1 MFDSKELNDHIQ
13 NSSTIKSRAA
23 VIAEWNMNFFENIAD
38 IGNYRYRPLL
48 GIAEKYGSLPN
59 IYDSKDLGN
68 FYTGATDADVLVDG
82 GFEED
87 GQTPVLFKPKKE
99 KEKLLFSLEDC
110 FGKFRPRSGINKL
123 RYEITGKYLHHSNV
137 DMFNRPRYY
146 MPDKTDNFKYWTSYR
161 TEDGIEYGIA
171 NNTISGNHHIQDVA
185 PYVVYKEEVPVNRL
199 VVKMQTNVGD
209 VNLGPFSGSAGSFAD
224 PFFGEQNKTTPVKW
238 KIQYLKNNVWLDAIS
253 FDKNSVR
260 SDGNPIVGTDGYL
273 EIGYGLIVPERF
285 KSNFISNGTLASTNI
300 LPKESENGQAYL
312 VKQNTNDIGQYYI
325 WENTGYLTFAPKYGW
340 YVVDENVDQ
349 LTNFVTDTTSPKKH
363 NTAQAGILDYEEF
376 LFISGIRVVVETMN
390 KFGSTFDL
398 IELSPRLSVDL
409 SEKTISYSVTKNA
422 SDLGVS
428 GLPVGQL
435 LASTGELRIFDYDQ
449 SFNPNN
455 LWDSKSGTGS
465 IVAKYINK
473 NIQIKFYEIVSDVT
487 ITDEEGNTT
496 KKSFYV
502 PIKTLY
508 SESFPQ
514 SNLKTRELQ
523 LSLRDL
529 FFYFESQSAPQL
541 LIPNVSLSYALA
553 TIFDSIGFSN
563 YSFKRLDGESDP
575 IIPYFF
581 VSPDKSIAEVL
592 NDLAV
597 ATQTAMFF
605 DEYNNFVMMS
615 RNYSLPTEEE
625 RATNIVLL
633 GSKNDP
639 DLPDKENI
647 LDIASRDTDVY
658 NDGKISYIAR
668 YIQKSMGSLKQ
679 AYVADK
685 NISWIYK
692 PALLWEVAGTENLKP
707 TNGQT
712 ATGNK
717 YALAAIPLNSNLS
730 SEIPKVVNN
739 QLINNIIDFGDG
751 ILYIG
756 RYNGYF
762 YSSGEV
768 IKYDA
773 VEYNVSVLPSSV
785 IDSTFTGGN
794 VWISSPQEYED
805 YFSKLSFN
813 GKIYPTGRVRIYA
826 EPNYETFNGITRMS
840 NGDVAKHG
848 RGQFGTKV
856 VEHIAG
862 LDPHWT
868 NNDNVYGCK
877 MKSNYLFGNL
887 SFEAVPG
894 SQTIARPTVDYL
906 LVGGGGGAGVAIGQ
920 DTYTGTGGGGG
931 GGYVAVTDSLID
943 LNTNYS
949 VTVGIG
955 GVNNTNGGNTVF
967 GTTTALGGGGGGQ
980 IGARNGKAGAS
991 GGGGGA
997 SGTGGA
1003 RLSSDETTI
1012 LASGSTFQG
1021 NVGGGT
1027 SGGGSGGGGGAGGP
1041 GGSGTSNTF
1050 GAGGLGLASSITG
1063 TSVIRSRGGKGNWG
1077 ASPKV
1082 EQKLANTGD
1091 GGDGGVNNVLASS
1104 WGGSGVVILR
1114 YPDIVSLTVGSGLT
1128 AKPTKTIGREKVTE
1142 IISGT
1147 GNVSFAYTPAH
1158 LAMLSTGGPKLEVGP
1173 AGVSKSLSTQS
1184 SRSSVIKNY
1193 LSYSHNEETSNK
1205 NKLSSTSET
1214 VQASALVFNGP
1225 AFASQESPIDFI
1237 SYVNK
1242 PLNNSFK
1249 HFGTRMRIVGKIENN
1264 EKSIQTPAG
1273 ATTYFSIPTT
1283 TPDESKTIS
1292 GGSGGIATLLNPEN
1306 NNGYYFEIAALSEKN
1321 IDLYKKEN
1329 ANVKKNVT
1337 RFNATS
1343 SSVAV
1348 VYVSSASSSYPVGS
1362 KVEISS
1368 GKPATSS
1375 PVNLPAYALGNW
1387 TVTAATSTSITIS
1400 GSGFTVADTT
1410 GINETENIS
1419 LTPASFSADGVS
1431 NVFFYK
1437 ILKNA
1442 SFDIKAEVNVSG
1454 VSTPTTLT
1462 SSTNSSLV
1470 LPNLSPPPPINYT
1483 VQAGQRVWLT
1493 GQTDASQNG
1502 YYKLTNA
1509 GNSASPIVVT
1519 GPKTFVLPLPTLD
1532 PMPDYDSGGYV
1543 SRVAQAG
1550 EAVLAV
1556 VYEIDE
1562 ITKDESTITYTT
1574 KDNHGLATGNFVSIS
1589 GVNPPIYNS
1598 APPSKWVL
1606 TRDEDAIPIKLW
1618 SGLSSIIVD
1627 DGNFAGQSRVI
1638 AEELT
1643 TVYDLA
1649 IEYEDIGSIRRFY
1662 LYLNDTQIAVVD
1674 DPKPLPLNNANNVAL
1689 FTRGSSHCM
1698 FENVYALAHNYSQ
1711 NSEVSLGPIAN
1722 EVFTNKT
1729 DISSNEAF
1737 RKYSINGIVQPT
1749 FLAGVDPSQPPK
1761 YNIFYEEFGSILRE
1775 AAYFNIKY
1783 DKAYPA
1789 LYSMVSPTFNKLRGY
1804 TVSGFFGGA
1813 YGAEFLIFNATDTF
1827 LFFDETVGNYLRI
1840 QGITFTQDSRYE
1852 LTVDNYFEKT
1862 ANFANPQIKE
1872 DMTILSPNTQKEMY
1886 KDIKTS
1892 RISYGRNQF
1901 FLDSIYIQSAD
1912 AANNLMEWLISKI
1925 MKPRRSVGVSVFA
1938 NPAIQLGDIVSI
1950 DYADSADEIYFEP
1963 DKRFVVYS
1971 IDYSKDASGPSMSL
1985 YLSEV

>member
-48 GIAEKYGSLPN
+48 GITEKYGSLPN
-59 IYDSKDLGN
+59 IYDPKDSGN

-87 GQTPVLFKPKKE
+87 GETPVLFKPKKE
-99 KEKLLFSLEDC
+99 KEKLLFSLEEC

-137 DMFNRPRYY
+137 EMFNRPRYY
-146 MPDKTDNFKYWTSYR
+146 MPDKNDNFKYWTSYR
-161 TEDGIEYGIA
+161 TENGTEYGIA
-171 NNTISGNHHIQDVA
+171 NNTISGNHHIEDAA

-209 VNLGPFSGSAGSFAD
+209 VNLGPFSGSAGLFAD

-238 KIQYLKNNVWLDAIS
+238 KIQYLKNNTWLDAIS

-260 SDGNPIVGTDGYL
+260 GDGNPIVGTDGYL

-285 KSNFISNGTLASTNI
+285 RSNFISNGIIASTNI
-300 LPKESENGQAYL
+300 LPTENENGQAYL
-312 VKQNTNDIGQYYI
+312 VKLNTNDIGQYYI

-349 LTNFVTDTTSPKKH
+349 LTNFVTDTTSPKKY
-363 NTAQAGILDYEEF
+363 NTQQAGILDYEEF

-409 SEKTISYSVTKNA
+409 SEKTVSYSVTKNA

-435 LASTGELRIFDYDQ
+435 LASTGELRLFDYDQ

-455 LWDSKSGTGS
+455 SWNPKTGTGS

-473 NIQIKFYEIVSDVT
+473 NIQIKFYEIVSDVS
-487 ITDEEGNTT
+487 ITDEEGNTI

-575 IIPYFF
+575 VIPYFF

-639 DLPDKENI
+639 DEIVKENI
-647 LDIASRDTDVY
+647 LDIASKDTNVY

-730 SEIPKVVNN
+730 IEIPKVVNH

-887 SFEAVPG
+887 SFEAEPG
-894 SQTIARPTVDYL
+894 SQTIARPKLQYL
-906 LVGGGGGAGVAIGQ
+906 LVGGGGGAGVAIGEA
-920 DTYTGTGGGGG
+920 TNTGTGGGGG
-931 GGYVAVTDSLID
+931 GGYVAVTDYLID

-949 VTVGIG
+949 VTVGVG
-955 GVNNTNGGNTVF
+955 GVSNTNGGNSVF
-967 GTTTALGGGGGGQ
+967 GTTIASGGGGGGQ
-980 IGARNGKAGAS
+980 IGAPNGKAGAS

-997 SGTGGA
+997 RGTGGGRIA
-1003 RLSSDETTI
+1003 D
-1012 LASGSTFQG
+1012 QG
-1021 NVGGGT
+1021 NVGGG
-1027 SGGGSGGGGGAGGP
+1027 SNGDASGGGGGAGGP
-1041 GGSGTSNTF
+1041 GGSGSGNTP
-1050 GAGGLGLASSITG
+1050 GAGGPGLASSITG
-1063 TSVIRSRGGKGNWG
+1063 TSVIRSRGGNGNYS
-1077 ASPKV
+1077 ASP
-1082 EQKLANTGD
+1082 LGNIASPAPNTGD
-1091 GGDGGVNNVLASS
+1091 GGGGGVNNRASS
-1104 WGGSGVVILR
+1104 AWGASGVVILR
-1114 YPDIVSLTVGSGLT
+1114 YPDIVSLTVGSGLI
-1128 AKPTKTIGREKVTE
+1128 ANPTKTIGREKVTE

-1147 GNVSFAYTPAH
+1147 GNISFSYTPAH
-1158 LAMLSTGGPKLEVGP
+1158 LAMLAAGGPKLEVGP

-1225 AFASQESPIDFI
+1225 AFSSQDSPIDFI
-1237 SYVNK
+1237 SYINK

-1249 HFGTRMRIVGKIENN
+1249 HFGTRMRIVGKLENN
-1264 EKSIQTPAG
+1264 ERSVQTPAG
-1273 ATTYFSIPTT
+1273 ATTYFNVPTT
-1283 TPDESKTIS
+1283 TPDENKTIS

-1348 VYVSSASSSYPVGS
+1348 VYVSSASSSYPIGS
-1362 KVEISS
+1362 KVKISS

-1375 PVNLPAYALGNW
+1375 PINLPAYALGNW

-1419 LTPASFSADGVS
+1419 LAPASFSADGVS

-1442 SFDIKAEVNVSG
+1442 SFDIKAEVNVLG

-1462 SSTNSSLV
+1462 SSINSPLV

-1493 GQTDASQNG
+1493 GQTIPSQNG
-1502 YYKLTNA
+1502 YYKLTNPGA
-1509 GNSASPIVVT
+1509 FSRPITKTGDKTFTVTVPGVSTEFPDYVSGGKAKLFKADGSAST
-1519 GPKTFVLPLPTLD
+1519 EFV
-1532 PMPDYDSGGYV
+1532 
-1543 SRVAQAG
+1543 
-1550 EAVLAV
+1550 
-1556 VYEIDE
+1556 IDQ
-1562 ITKDESTITYTT
+1562 ITKAAATVDTTIITYRTT
-1574 KDNHGLATGNFVSIS
+1574 ANHNFINGDLVVIV
-1589 GVNPPIYNS
+1589 GVNPEIYNI
-1598 APPSKWVL
+1598 APPAKWVL
-1606 TRDEDAIPIKLW
+1606 TRDEDAIPIRLW

-1627 DGNFAGQSRVI
+1627 DGNFVGQSRVI

-1649 IEYEDIGSIRRFY
+1649 IEYEDVGSVRRFY

-1674 DPKPLPLNNANNVAL
+1674 DPKPLPLTNANNVAL

-1711 NSEVSLGPIAN
+1711 NSDISLGPIAN

-1749 FLAGVDPSQPPK
+1749 YLAGVDPSQPPK
-1761 YNIFYEEFGSILRE
+1761 YNIFYEEFGTILRE

-1872 DMTILSPNTQKEMY
+1872 DMTILSPSTQKEMY

-1925 MKPRRSVGVSVFA
+1925 MKPRRSIGVSVFA

-1950 DYADSADEIYFEP
+1950 NYANSADGIYFEP

>member
-1 MFDSKELNDHIQ
+1 MFYSKELNEHLKT
-13 NSSTIKSRAA
+13 SSTIKSRSA

-48 GIAEKYGSLPN
+48 GITEKYGSIPN
-59 IYDSKDLGN
+59 IYDPKDLGN

-87 GQTPVLFKPKKE
+87 GETPVIFKPKKE
-99 KEKLLFSLEDC
+99 KEKLLFSLEEC

-123 RYEITGKYLHHSNV
+123 RYGITGKYLHHSNV
-137 DMFNRPRYY
+137 EMFNRPRYY
-146 MPDKTDNFKYWTSYR
+146 MPDKTDTFKYWTSYR
-161 TEDGIEYGIA
+161 TENGVEYGIA
-171 NNTISGNHHIQDVA
+171 NNTVSGNHHIEDTA
-185 PYVVYKEEVPVNRL
+185 PYVVYKEEIPVNRI
-199 VVKMQTNVGD
+199 VMKMQTNTGSVD
-209 VNLGPFSGSAGSFAD
+209 LGPFSGPAGIFED
-224 PFFGEQNKTTPVKW
+224 PFFGEENKTIPVKW
-238 KIQYLKNNVWLDAIS
+238 KIQYLKNNTWLDAMS
-253 FDKNSVR
+253 FDKNSIR
-260 SDGNPIVGTDGYL
+260 SNGNPVIGTDGYL

-285 KSNFISNGTLASTNI
+285 RANFINNGVLASTNI
-300 LPKESENGQAYL
+300 LPVENENGQAYL

-325 WENTGYLTFAPKYGW
+325 WENTGYLTFAPQYGW
-340 YVVDENVDQ
+340 YVVNEDVDQ
-349 LTNFVTDTTSPKKH
+349 LTNFVTDTTSPKKY

-398 IELSPRLSVDL
+398 IELSPRLLVDL
-409 SEKTISYSVTKNA
+409 TEKTVSYSVTKNA
-422 SDLGVS
+422 SDLGIS

-435 LASTGELRIFDYDQ
+435 LASTGELTLFDYDQ
-449 SFNPNN
+449 SFNPTN
-455 LWDSKSGTGS
+455 LWNPKTGSGS
-465 IVAKYINK
+465 IVSKYINK

-487 ITDEEGNTT
+487 VLDDEGNRI

-514 SNLKTRELQ
+514 SNLKTRELKI
-523 LSLRDL
+523 SLRDL
-529 FFYFESQSAPQL
+529 FFYFESQSAPEL

-581 VSPDKSIAEVL
+581 VSPDNSVAEVL

-625 RATNIVLL
+625 RATSMVLL
-633 GSKNDP
+633 GSNTDT
-639 DLPDKENI
+639 DLQDKENI
-647 LDIASRDTDVY
+647 IDIASRDTNVY
-658 NDGKISYIAR
+658 NDGKISYVAR

-707 TNGQT
+707 VNGQT

-717 YALAAIPLNSNLS
+717 YALSAIPLNSNLS
-730 SEIPKVVNN
+730 DQIPRVVNN
-739 QLINNIIDFGDG
+739 EVVDNIIDFGDG

-756 RYNGYF
+756 RYSGYF

-768 IKYDA
+768 IRYDA

-785 IDSTFTGGN
+785 IGSSFTGGN

-826 EPNYETFNGITRMS
+826 EPNYETINGTTRIS
-840 NGDVAKHG
+840 NGEVAKHG
-848 RGQFGTKV
+848 RGQFGTTIV
-856 VEHIAG
+856 SHVAG

-868 NNDNVYGCK
+868 NNENVHGCK
-877 MKSNYLFGNL
+877 MKSTYLFGNF
-887 SFEAVPG
+887 SFEG
-894 SQTIARPTVDYL
+894 
-906 LVGGGGGAGVAIGQ
+906 
-920 DTYTGTGGGGG
+920 DT
-931 GGYVAVTDSLID
+931 
-943 LNTNYS
+943 
-949 VTVGIG
+949 
-955 GVNNTNGGNTVF
+955 
-967 GTTTALGGGGGGQ
+967 
-980 IGARNGKAGAS
+980 
-991 GGGGGA
+991 
-997 SGTGGA
+997 
-1003 RLSSDETTI
+1003 
-1012 LASGSTFQG
+1012 
-1021 NVGGGT
+1021 
-1027 SGGGSGGGGGAGGP
+1027 
-1041 GGSGTSNTF
+1041 
-1050 GAGGLGLASSITG
+1050 
-1063 TSVIRSRGGKGNWG
+1063 
-1077 ASPKV
+1077 
-1082 EQKLANTGD
+1082 
-1091 GGDGGVNNVLASS
+1091 
-1104 WGGSGVVILR
+1104 GSGV
-1114 YPDIVSLTVGSGLT
+1114 
-1128 AKPTKTIGREKVTE
+1128 
-1142 IISGT
+1142 
-1147 GNVSFAYTPAH
+1147 
-1158 LAMLSTGGPKLEVGP
+1158 
-1173 AGVSKSLSTQS
+1173 AGVGKSLATQS

-1242 PLNNSFK
+1242 PLDGSFK
-1249 HFGTRMRIVGKIENN
+1249 HFGTRMRIVGKLENN
-1264 EKSIQTPAG
+1264 ERSVQTPAG
-1273 ATTYFSIPTT
+1273 ATTYFNVPTT
-1283 TPDESKTIS
+1283 TPDENKTIS

-1321 IDLYKKEN
+1321 IDLYKKN
-1329 ANVKKNVT
+1329 NPTIRKNIT

-1348 VYVSSASSSYPVGS
+1348 VYVSSGSTLYPVGT
-1362 KVEISS
+1362 KVKIDS
-1368 GKPATSS
+1368 GKAASSS
-1375 PVNLPAYALGNW
+1375 PVNLPVYALGTW
-1387 TVTAATSTSITIS
+1387 TVTAATSTAITIS
-1400 GSGFTVADTT
+1400 GFGFTVADTT

-1419 LTPASFSADGVS
+1419 LAPTTFSTDGVS

-1437 ILKNA
+1437 IVKNT
-1442 SFDIKAEVNVSG
+1442 SFDIKTLTSYNLNG
-1454 VSTPTTLT
+1454 VSTETTLT
-1462 SSTNSSLV
+1462 APTDGQLI
-1470 LPNLSPPPPINYT
+1470 LPDPLGGLAPFI
-1483 VQAGQRVWLT
+1483 VQIGQRVWLT
-1493 GQTDASQNG
+1493 GQTIASQNG
-1502 YYKLTNA
+1502 YYKLTTA
-1509 GNSASPIVVT
+1509 GSET
-1519 GPKTFVLPLPTLD
+1519 
-1532 PMPDYDSGGYV
+1532 
-1543 SRVAQAG
+1543 
-1550 EAVLAV
+1550 
-1556 VYEIDE
+1556 
-1562 ITKDESTITYTT
+1562 
-1574 KDNHGLATGNFVSIS
+1574 
-1589 GVNPPIYNS
+1589 
-1598 APPSKWVL
+1598 SKWVL
-1606 TRDEDAIPIKLW
+1606 TKDEDAIPIRLW

-1627 DGNFAGQSRVI
+1627 DGNFAGQSRVT

-1649 IEYEDIGSIRRFY
+1649 LEYKDKNNIRRFY
-1662 LYLNDTQIAVVD
+1662 LYLNDTEIAVVD
-1674 DPKPLPLNNANNVAL
+1674 DFDPLPLNNTNNMAV

-1698 FENVYALAHNYSQ
+1698 FENVYALANNYSQ
-1711 NSEVSLGPIAN
+1711 NSSESLGPIAN
-1722 EVFTNKT
+1722 EIFTNKT

-1749 FLAGVDPSQPPK
+1749 FLSGINSAQPPQ
-1761 YNIFYEEFGSILRE
+1761 YRIFYDEFGSIFRE

-1789 LYSMVSPTFNKLRGY
+1789 LYSMISPTFNKLRGY

-1840 QGITFTQDSRYE
+1840 QGITFTQDSRYD

-1862 ANFANPQIKE
+1862 SNFANPQIKE
-1872 DMTILSPNTQKEMY
+1872 DMTILSPSTQKELFN
-1886 KDIKTS
+1886 DIKTS

-1901 FLDSIYIQSAD
+1901 TLDSIYIQSAD
-1912 AANNLMEWLISKI
+1912 AANNLMKWLISKI
-1925 MKPRRSVGVSVFA
+1925 MKPRKSVGVSVFA
-1938 NPAIQLGDIVSI
+1938 NPTIQLGDILSI
-1950 DYADSADEIYFEP
+1950 DYVDSTNELAFDP
-1963 DKRFVVYS
+1963 DKRFIVYS
-1971 IDYSKDASGPSMSL
+1971 IDYKKDPSGPSMTL
-1985 YLSEV
+1985 YMSEV

>member
-1 MFDSKELNDHIQ
+1 MFESKELNDHIK
-13 NSSTIKSRAA
+13 NSSTVKSRAA

-48 GIAEKYGSLPN
+48 GITQKYGSIPN
-59 IYDSKDLGN
+59 IYDPKDLGN

-87 GQTPVLFKPKKE
+87 GQTPVFFKPKKE

-110 FGKFRPRSGINKL
+110 FGKFRPRSGINKV

-137 DMFNRPRYY
+137 EMFNRPRYY

-161 TEDGIEYGIA
+161 TENGVEYGIA
-171 NNTISGNHHIQDVA
+171 NNTINGNHHIEDVA
-185 PYVVYKEEVPVNRL
+185 PYVVYKEEIPVNRL
-199 VVKMQTNVGD
+199 VMKMQTNVGN
-209 VNLGPFSGSAGSFAD
+209 VNLGPFSGSAGLFAD
-224 PFFGEQNKTTPVKW
+224 PFFGEENKTTPVKW
-238 KIQYLKNNVWLDAIS
+238 KIQYLKNNVWLDAMS
-253 FDKNSVR
+253 FDKNSIR
-260 SDGNPIVGTDGYL
+260 SNGNPIVGTDGYL
-273 EIGYGLIVPERF
+273 EIGYGLIIPEKFR
-285 KSNFISNGTLASTNI
+285 SNFISNGVITSTNI
-300 LPKESENGQAYL
+300 LPRENENGQAYL

-325 WENTGYLTFAPKYGW
+325 WENSGYSTFAPKYGW

-349 LTNFVTDTTSPKKH
+349 LTNFVTDTTSPKKY

-409 SEKTISYSVTKNA
+409 SEKTVSYSVTKNA

-435 LASTGELRIFDYDQ
+435 LASTGELRLFDYDQ
-449 SFNPNN
+449 SFNSNN
-455 LWDSKSGTGS
+455 EWRIDPETGNYIGS
-465 IVAKYINK
+465 IVSKYINK
-473 NIQIKFYEIVSDVT
+473 NIQIKIYEIISDVA
-487 ITDEEGNTT
+487 IIDEDGNVI

-514 SNLKTRELQ
+514 SNLKTREIQ

-592 NDLAV
+592 NDLAI

-625 RATNIVLL
+625 RPTDIVLL
-633 GSKNDP
+633 GSKNDQ
-639 DLPDKENI
+639 DLTDKESI
-647 LDIASRDTDVY
+647 IDISSKDTNVY
-658 NDGKISYIAR
+658 NDGKISYVAR

-692 PALLWEVAGTENLKP
+692 PSLLWEVSGTENLKP

-730 SEIPKVVNN
+730 KEVPKVVNN
-739 QLINNIIDFGDG
+739 QLVNNIIDFGDG

-785 IDSTFTGGN
+785 IDSNFTGGN

-826 EPNYETFNGITRMS
+826 EPNYETFNGTTRMV

-848 RGQFGTKV
+848 RGQFGTEA

-862 LDPHWT
+862 LDPYWT

-877 MKSNYLFGNL
+877 MKSAYLFGNL
-887 SFEAVPG
+887 AFERD
-894 SQTIARPTVDYL
+894 TD
-906 LVGGGGGAGVAIGQ
+906 VGA
-920 DTYTGTGGGGG
+920 
-931 GGYVAVTDSLID
+931 
-943 LNTNYS
+943 
-949 VTVGIG
+949 
-955 GVNNTNGGNTVF
+955 
-967 GTTTALGGGGGGQ
+967 
-980 IGARNGKAGAS
+980 
-991 GGGGGA
+991 
-997 SGTGGA
+997 
-1003 RLSSDETTI
+1003 
-1012 LASGSTFQG
+1012 
-1021 NVGGGT
+1021 
-1027 SGGGSGGGGGAGGP
+1027 
-1041 GGSGTSNTF
+1041 
-1050 GAGGLGLASSITG
+1050 
-1063 TSVIRSRGGKGNWG
+1063 
-1077 ASPKV
+1077 
-1082 EQKLANTGD
+1082 
-1091 GGDGGVNNVLASS
+1091 
-1104 WGGSGVVILR
+1104 
-1114 YPDIVSLTVGSGLT
+1114 
-1128 AKPTKTIGREKVTE
+1128 
-1142 IISGT
+1142 
-1147 GNVSFAYTPAH
+1147 
-1158 LAMLSTGGPKLEVGP
+1158 
-1173 AGVSKSLSTQS
+1173 AGVSKSLATQA

-1193 LSYSHNEETSNK
+1193 LAYSHNEETSNK

-1214 VQASALVFNGP
+1214 VQSSALVFNGP
-1225 AFASQESPIDFI
+1225 AFSSQESPIDFI

-1242 PLNNSFK
+1242 PLNKSFK
-1249 HFGTRMRIVGKIENN
+1249 HFGTRMRIVGKLENN
-1264 EKSIQTPAG
+1264 DRSVQTPSG
-1273 ATTYFSIPTT
+1273 ATTYFNVPTT
-1283 TPDESKTIS
+1283 TPDENKTIS
-1292 GGSGGIATLLNPEN
+1292 GGSGGIAALLNPEN

-1329 ANVKKNVT
+1329 PNIKKNVT

-1348 VYVSSASSSYPVGS
+1348 VYVNSASSSYKVGS
-1362 KVEISS
+1362 KVKIAS
-1368 GKPATSS
+1368 GKPAASS
-1375 PVNLPAYALGNW
+1375 PVNLPVYALGSW

-1419 LTPASFSADGVS
+1419 LAPASFSADGVS

-1437 ILKNA
+1437 VVKNT
-1442 SFDIKAEVNVSG
+1442 SYDIRANINVPG

-1462 SSTNSSLV
+1462 SSVNSQLI
-1470 LPNLSPPPPINYT
+1470 LPNWLTPPPLLYT

-1493 GQTDASQNG
+1493 NQTIASQNG
-1502 YYKLTNA
+1502 YYKVTNA
-1509 GNSASPIVVT
+1509 GEFNKPITKTGAKTFTITVPGVSTTFPDYVSGGKVKLFKADGSASTEFI
-1519 GPKTFVLPLPTLD
+1519 
-1532 PMPDYDSGGYV
+1532 
-1543 SRVAQAG
+1543 
-1550 EAVLAV
+1550 
-1556 VYEIDE
+1556 IDQ
-1562 ITKDESTITYTT
+1562 ITKAEATVDTTTITYRTT
-1574 KDNHGLATGNFVSIS
+1574 ANHNFNNNDLVVITD
-1589 GVNPPIYNS
+1589 VNPTIYNV
-1598 APPSKWVL
+1598 APPSKWIL
-1606 TRDEDAIPIKLW
+1606 TKDEDAIPIRLW

-1638 AEELT
+1638 AEDLT

-1649 IEYEDIGSIRRFY
+1649 LEYETINRNTRRFH
-1662 LYLNDTQIAVVD
+1662 LYLNDTEIAVVD
-1674 DPKPLPLNNANNVAL
+1674 DTDPLPLNNANNMAL

-1711 NSEVSLGPIAN
+1711 NSDISLGPIAN
-1722 EVFTNKT
+1722 EIFTNKT

-1749 FLAGVDPSQPPK
+1749 YLSGVDPSQPPK

-1862 ANFANPQIKE
+1862 ANFADPQIKE
-1872 DMTILSPNTQKEMY
+1872 DMTILSPSTQKEMY

-1892 RISYGRNQF
+1892 RITYGKNQF

-1912 AANNLMEWLISKI
+1912 AANNLMKWLISKI
-1925 MKPRRSVGVSVFA
+1925 MKPRRSVGVNIFA

-1950 DYADSADEIYFEP
+1950 DYADSADEVYFER
-1963 DKRFVVYS
+1963 DKRFIVYS
-1971 IDYSKDASGPSMSL
+1971 IDYSKDGSGPSMSL